1 MITQNKE
8 VETFIKNAKAWK
20 NEILKIRNLLLSLQ
34 LDESLKWQKPCYSFK
49 ESNIVII
56 QPFKSCLGLMFFKG
70 SLLKDSNKI
79 LVNNGPNSQA
89 AKRLEFHSVEEI
101 EDQKDIIKKYIKEA
115 INIEESGEKVTFKK
129 THSTPEELKNY
140 FKKNQAL
147 KNAFHSLTPGRQRAY
162 ILFFTSAKQSETR
175 NSRIEKLIPQILK
188 GKGIDGR

>member
-115 INIEESGEKVTFKK
+115 INIEESGEKVAFKK